1 MRKRLLL
8 GGVTLLVVA
17 AGIGAAYVWSK
28 WEAAQDVRGSST
40 EEFVTTE
47 EVAPAP
53 PPPPPDRSHQAVVW
67 PMYRYDAA
75 RHGVSPWD
83 HRPPFGRRWIFG
95 ARSLVEFP
103 PAIAHGRLYFSNN
116 VGVLFAVNAKTGR
129 RAWRVKSG
137 RCVASTPAVSDS
149 TVFQAYLY
157 EGACTKQPKRPD
169 GEVVAYASGFGK
181 VRWRK
186 RIGASETSPLLV
198 DGKLY
203 VGDWNGKVWALDA
216 ASGDTLWTF
225 QTKGKVKAA
234 LTLSGGHLYAASYD
248 HHLYAL
254 DVRNGKPIWRAK
266 VQPRLGKL
274 GTFYSTPAAAYGRV
288 YIGSTDRKVYSY
300 GASSGKLRWSHKTG
314 GFVYGSPTV
323 WRKRVYVGS
332 YDRHFYAFDAAT
344 GELVWK
350 FKANGPISG
359 SATVMG
365 GRVYFSTLR
374 GRTYGLDTRTGEE
387 LWRFNDGEYS
397 PIVADSDRVY
407 LVGLARIYALQP
419 RDR

>member
-1 MRKRLLL
+1 MKRVAAAVVALLL
-8 GGVTLLVVA
+8 VA
-17 AGIGAAYVWSK
+17 LGIGGAYVLQK
-28 WEAAQDVRGSST
+28 RRAAEDVRGSST

-47 EVAPAP
+47 EVAPVPP
-53 PPPPPDRSHQAVVW
+53 PPPPPDQSHKEVVW

-75 RHGVSPWD
+75 RHGVSPWE
-83 HRPPFGRRWIFG
+83 HRPPFTRRWVFG
-95 ARSLVEFP
+95 ARALVEFP
-103 PAIAHGRLYFSNN
+103 PAIAHGRLYFSNAA
-116 VGVLFAVNAKTGR
+116 GVLFAVNAKTGR

-137 RCVASTPAVSDS
+137 QCVASTPAVSEN
-149 TVFQAYLY
+149 TVYQVYLY
-157 EGACTKQPKRPD
+157 KGACSKRPKRPQ
-169 GEVVAYASGFGK
+169 GEVIAYASGFGK

-203 VGDWNGKVWALDA
+203 VGDWNGKIWAIDA
-216 ASGDTLWTF
+216 DSGDTLWTF
-225 QTKGKVKAA
+225 QTKGQVKAA
-234 LTLSGGHLYAASYD
+234 LTLSGGRLYAASYD
-248 HHLYAL
+248 HYLYAL
-254 DVRNGKPIWRAK
+254 DVRNGKLLWRAK
-266 VQPRLGKL
+266 AQPRLGKL

-300 GASSGKLRWSHKTG
+300 GASTGKLRWSHRTG
-314 GFVYGSPTV
+314 GFVYGSPAI

-332 YDRHFYAFDAAT
+332 YDKHFYAFDAAT
-344 GELVWK
+344 GEIVWR

-374 GRTYGLDTRTGEE
+374 DRTYALDARTGKE

-419 RDR
+419 RNR